1 LTRRETLRKK
11 DSLWR
16 AGRQL
21 RKQKCLQLS
30 NENSKYRNVRCSKL
44 VNMALPV
51 TAEIHQP
58 FRSHRQPGDAADL
71 FAIGQ
76 PPNSSAQAPYR
87 LFATGK
93 TPYREQRPLCMA
105 AQRRVMVA
113 ARDPPIG
120 LVREK
125 GRDPWPGSPAAR

>member
-1 LTRRETLRKK
+1 MKGSTA
-11 DSLWR
+11 SSVI
-16 AGRQL
+16 AG
-21 RKQKCLQLS
+21 
-30 NENSKYRNVRCSKL
+30 
-44 VNMALPV
+44 
-51 TAEIHQP
+51 
-58 FRSHRQPGDAADL
+58 G
-71 FAIGQ
+71 
-76 PPNSSAQAPYR
+76 